1 MCTTNVGRIYF
12 HTIIAAVCNYA
23 KMCIG
28 RNRSKCAFCPR
39 LVYNLIVYVAFLGI
53 VEHLRVAFHIQGYM
67 FAILEK
73 SFVMELKFFV

>member
-1 MCTTNVGRIYF
+1 MNVKREVGGDCAECTKMCTTNVGRIYF

-53 VEHLRVAFHIQGYM
+53 V
-67 FAILEK
+67 
-73 SFVMELKFFV
+73 